1 MDQKGVLLSL
11 ILLDIKLST
20 KGDIIRPMAKAQP
33 KEKFASHIT
42 STVATTEDRSVQ
54 ITFSIPKKIIEDAQE
69 KVLVDYQKN
78 TTIAGFRKGNAP
90 LEKVRAKVSEQELT
104 EKGLAQVL
112 PEAYSQ
118 AVAENKIKPITYPK
132 FELLSQEDT
141 WQVRAT
147 TALFPEIELGDY
159 KKVVEGALRAASLKK
174 ELTKEEKEQ
183 KVIAVLLETV
193 KVKLPKLLVDE
204 EVNTR
209 LSSLL
214 ARIEKLGLSLD
225 SYLTSMGK
233 TGEGLRAEYEKQVKE
248 GITIEL
254 ALNKIADSESV
265 EVTEK
270 EVDGAIKATG
280 VEAPSNP
287 EQKLVVKSVLRRRA
301 ALDRL
306 MALV

>member
-1 MDQKGVLLSL
+1 M
-11 ILLDIKLST
+11 ILLDLKLST
-20 KGDIIRPMAKAQP
+20 KGDIIRPMAK
-33 KEKFASHIT
+33 IT
-42 STVATTEDRSVQ
+42 STVATTEDGSVQ
-54 ITFSIPKKIIEDAQE
+54 ITFSIPKNIIEDAQE
-69 KVLVDYQKN
+69 RVLLDYQKN
-78 TTIAGFRKGNAP
+78 TTVAGFRKGKAP

-112 PEAYSQ
+112 PEAYSE
-118 AVAENKIKPITYPK
+118 AITANKIKPITYPK
-132 FELLSQEDT
+132 FELLSQTGDV

-159 KKVVEGALRAASLKK
+159 KKTIEGALRAASLKK

-193 KVKLPKLLVDE
+193 KVKLPKLLVDK

-254 ALNKIADSESV
+254 ALNKIADSEGV

-270 EVDGAIKATG
+270 QVDDAIKATG
-280 VEAPSNP
+280 VEAPSSP